1 VGDRTGNCPRPAC
14 TRCGLSRRPKVERK
28 PDMKN
33 WAQAILQG
41 VLGLAIFGAFW
52 LGLAGRL
59 DWWQGW
65 VCLTAFTL
73 FVALFAWRLASTNP
87 DLLTERNRPGGE
99 VPTWDQRIMR
109 TYSLTLLIQLAV
121 SALDSGRFR
130 WSDMPLAV
138 QLLGWGIVIAA
149 GSMIWRVTMS
159 NPFLSSSARL
169 QPDRAQVVIQEG
181 WYGFVR
187 HPMYLAIAAIFI
199 GMSLALASWWALIP
213 ATMNVG
219 LFVYRTHRE
228 DEMLMHGLPGYEA
241 YARTVKYRLIP
252 RIW

>member
-1 VGDRTGNCPRPAC
+1 
-14 TRCGLSRRPKVERK
+14 
-28 PDMKN
+28 MKN

-149 GSMIWRVTMS
+149 GKHDLASDHEQPLPVQLGKTTAGPSSGCDPGGMVWLR
-159 NPFLSSSARL
+159 SSSDVPCHRGDLHRDVPCPCLLVGVDTGDDECRPVRL
-169 QPDRAQVVIQEG
+169 SDP
-181 WYGFVR
+181 
-187 HPMYLAIAAIFI
+187 
-199 GMSLALASWWALIP
+199 
-213 ATMNVG
+213 
-219 LFVYRTHRE
+219 
-228 DEMLMHGLPGYEA
+228 
-241 YARTVKYRLIP
+241 P
-252 RIW
+252 RR